1 VFRAFNF
8 WLTATFACLLAGCS
22 EMSRLPEPPQP
33 DLSQAYPEVAEF
45 LQERLTDVRSKPKS
59 ADAWGLYAMALDAHE
74 YHSEAIACYE
84 LAIRLAPERMRWK
97 YLLSLRFQEQEPE
110 KAAELLMQVTQ
121 SERPSLAALIRYTD
135 LLAELQRGDEHE
147 RMLTLAEKKFPQ
159 HPAVLWRRA
168 RLCFEAG
175 KKQNALDILRTIHG
189 RYLETTALEQ
199 RILADASADRA
210 QDSFLTSDL
219 PSTDVEIEDKD
230 LAAVANYRRDPL
242 WRGRIAAEQ
251 ANAGDQQGLHTLT
264 QLVAKHPDL
273 VDNRLLL
280 AIVLQELGDV
290 NEARRILLDGI
301 AIDPGNLRFLG
312 ELGALSILE
321 SNWPDAEEWLRKL
334 LIHHPESV
342 EGRSDL
348 AYVLEQLNRRDE
360 ALELLH
366 QALKRRPDDSELIR
380 RARAIEEASN
390 KLDAK

>member
-1 VFRAFNF
+1 
-8 WLTATFACLLAGCS
+8 
-22 EMSRLPEPPQP
+22 MSRLPEPPQP

>member
-1 VFRAFNF
+1 
-8 WLTATFACLLAGCS
+8 
-22 EMSRLPEPPQP
+22 
-33 DLSQAYPEVAEF
+33 
-45 LQERLTDVRSKPKS
+45 
-59 ADAWGLYAMALDAHE
+59 
-74 YHSEAIACYE
+74 
-84 LAIRLAPERMRWK
+84 
-97 YLLSLRFQEQEPE
+97 
-110 KAAELLMQVTQ
+110 
-121 SERPSLAALIRYTD
+121 
-135 LLAELQRGDEHE
+135 
-147 RMLTLAEKKFPQ
+147 
-159 HPAVLWRRA
+159 
-168 RLCFEAG
+168 
-175 KKQNALDILRTIHG
+175 
-189 RYLETTALEQ
+189 
-199 RILADASADRA
+199 
-210 QDSFLTSDL
+210 
-219 PSTDVEIEDKD
+219 
-230 LAAVANYRRDPL
+230 L

-360 ALELLH
+360 ALELLR
-366 QALKRRPDDSELIR
+366 QALKRRPNDSELIR
-380 RARAIEEASN
+380 RARAIEEANS